1 MTLETRNSS
10 SVSLTASSHELPTE
24 STATETSS
32 AESQKWA
39 EREDEE
45 VCISHRRRLFQI
57 FATKAKEVRATS
69 RTPTDVSEVILDVF
83 TTCSFAF
90 QLRFNCYPIRL
101 CRRVSKGGECLE
113 MRSVEWERYRSRGSS
128 RVGSRIRLL
137 LGVLVYLKHKEAT
150 KSSSQFH
157 LYNVAWM

>member
-10 SVSLTASSHELPTE
+10 SVSLTTSLHELATE

-39 EREDEE
+39 EREDEDL
-45 VCISHRRRLFQI
+45 CISHWRRLFQI
-57 FATKAKEVRATS
+57 FATKAKAVGATS
-69 RTPTDVSEVILDVF
+69 STPTDVSKVILDVF

-90 QLRFNCYPIRL
+90 QLRFNRHPIRL
-101 CRRVSKGGECLE
+101 YRRVSKEGECLE
-113 MRSVEWERYRSRGSS
+113 TRSVEWERYISRGSG

-137 LGVLVYLKHKEAT
+137 LGVLMPFKHKEAA
-150 KSSSQFH
+150 KSS
-157 LYNVAWM
+157 

>member
-1 MTLETRNSS
+1 MALETRNSS
-10 SVSLTASSHELPTE
+10 FVSLTASLYELATE

-39 EREDEE
+39 EREDED
-45 VCISHRRRLFQI
+45 VCINHRRRLFQI
-57 FATKAKEVRATS
+57 FATKAKTVRATS

-101 CRRVSKGGECLE
+101 YRRASKEGECLE
-113 MRSVEWERYRSRGSS
+113 MRSAEWERYISRGSG
-128 RVGSRIRLL
+128 RVRSRIRLL
-137 LGVLVYLKHKEAT
+137 LGVLVPLKHKEAI

-157 LYNVAWM
+157 LYNISWI